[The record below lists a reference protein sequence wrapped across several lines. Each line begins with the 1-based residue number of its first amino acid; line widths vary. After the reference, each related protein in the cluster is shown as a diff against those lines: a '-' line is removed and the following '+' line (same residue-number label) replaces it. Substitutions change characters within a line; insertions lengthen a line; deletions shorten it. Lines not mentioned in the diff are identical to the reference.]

1 MCARCGAQNP
11 DGNQFCQACGTP
23 LMAAPQPPAGAPTP
37 GQPPAAPV
45 AYGSPYYSPTG
56 AFPQAP
62 VHRVPWVLIL
72 AAVFGLIV
80 VMAGCGTAI
89 ALFNGGQAG
98 VTGTITADVP
108 SPTPAGSPSPI
119 ASPITLT
126 GPTASNA
133 GMTVPV
139 PPGWVVDSND
149 NEQITLADPSGAGVM
164 TIASVQSGGASTAE
178 QQKSSIDQDFA
189 SRYPD
194 TKPCPNTKTTTGSLS
209 GQQGIFWTLCFTL
222 TSGSQSFPAATSMF
236 VGVNADGSV
245 FYGVVLLTRQDNLQ
259 NFVNEAAPVLKGIEW
274 KLK

>member
-1 MCARCGAQNP
+1 
-11 DGNQFCQACGTP
+11 
-23 LMAAPQPPAGAPTP
+23 MAAPPPPAVAPTP
-37 GQPPAAPV
+37 GSPPPAPV
-45 AYGSPYYSPTG
+45 AYASPYYAPTG

-98 VTGTITADVP
+98 VTGTIPADVP

-119 ASPITLT
+119 ASPITPT
-126 GPTASNA
+126 GPTASNV
-133 GMTVPV
+133 GMTVSV
-139 PPGWVVDSND
+139 PPGWVVDSKD
-149 NEQITLADPSGAGVM
+149 NEQITLADPGGAGVM
-164 TIASVQSGGASTAE
+164 TIASAQSGGASTAE

-209 GQQGIFWTLCFTL
+209 GQQGILWTLCFTL

-245 FYGVVLLTRQDNLQ
+245 FYGVILLTRQDNLQ